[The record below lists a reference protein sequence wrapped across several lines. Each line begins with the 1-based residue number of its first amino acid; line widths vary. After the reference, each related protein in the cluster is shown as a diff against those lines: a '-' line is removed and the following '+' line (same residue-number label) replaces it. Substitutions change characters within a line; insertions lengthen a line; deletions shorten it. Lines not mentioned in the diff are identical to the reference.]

1 MQKQQAVILSA
12 AIQGIGSLDELMPE
26 KAIAEFI
33 NEIHKL
39 FETTLR
45 IHHGKLRRFTGD
57 TALGVFYGSQT
68 KSPAA
73 LHALDAAFAIK
84 EQLQALFNE
93 MLPGHAAGFRAGLA
107 AGNITE
113 TTIGSGESQHSA
125 ILGGAISHAERICR
139 FCGSDQ
145 ILADKNVFEA
155 TGDYYAYEKLEPIPL
170 KGGVETL
177 PIFEPIKKK
186 HKKLDLKIIP
196 QRRIVSEMV
205 GRSRE
210 MEQLERLISNLAAGK
225 GTIVNIVGKAG
236 IGKSRLIAEMKAQP
250 VMEKV
255 QMLEGRASSTGQNLS
270 FHPITDL
277 IKSWA
282 GITEDDLPSASSEKL
297 YQGIKRNT
305 SEQADEIYSFVATM
319 MGLPLE
325 GKYKERVKGI
335 EGEALEKLILK
346 NLRDLIIA
354 STKDKPRIYLVEDMH
369 WSDASSIAMFE
380 SLYKLSLK
388 HPVMFVNVLRP
399 GYKETGD
406 YILKYL
412 VDNFPGD
419 HSTISV
425 SSLNQTDSGQLIVNL
440 LRKARLPA
448 ETETMIIRK
457 TEGNPFF
464 IEEVIRSFID
474 EGIIEIRD
482 KEFQVTEK
490 INEANIPETINEVI
504 LSRVD
509 KLDEKTKELLKT
521 ASVIGRN
528 FYFKVL
534 EEAADT
540 IGELDERLEYL
551 KEVQLIG
558 ESKKKDEIEYLFKH
572 ALAQQATYES
582 IVMNTKKEMHLKI
595 ARSIEKVFAEN
606 LNEFYATLA
615 HHYEMA
621 ENKEKTEEYLVK
633 AGDEAMKSGASKEAI
648 HYYNKALAMT
658 ERTTHGREG
667 TKVFELQEKLGY
679 AHYALGQNIKA
690 AEYFLKVTGNYGFV
704 KIPEKRFLFSLKVIY
719 SLTKLLFKL
728 LFVKREILQNVTDDY
743 ERKMKLLVYL
753 GEAMVSYDPGKGT
766 LYSLIL
772 GMGEPLKL
780 LAGTNY
786 GITFLLN
793 LNITFHLSARA
804 LWLGKLLNQYL
815 RHYVKK
821 DNNFVYFAYLY
832 YLSPASYF
840 TGKLLT
846 DTSDDKIMF
855 EYGMNK
861 GRIWPATTHHAFKGA
876 GYVEL
881 GENQNVFQ
889 IIENLK
895 ILVTEMEHSFSLAQY
910 HRVKI
915 TWQLK
920 NRKLEDLLSEADNAI
935 EVIGKTDH
943 TSVQMVANS
952 IVSMAYSC
960 KGNLDK
966 ASEYYN
972 IALELSKKLWT
983 KYYLSTIELAGVHL
997 HMAKMRVKGPDKS
1010 DAREFL
1016 SLTKR
1021 LLTISQNMHC
1031 NKTEAYRLRALAL
1044 YHYGK
1049 HRAALTNFS
1058 RSIQFAQWYGA
1069 RLELSRN
1076 CFELGKFLSDPKV
1089 KYKELEGHPAGYY
1102 LEKAKTM
1109 FEEMDLQW
1117 DLGALNKL
1125 MANQK
1130 A

>member
-1 MQKQQAVILSA
+1 MQKQSATILSA
-12 AIQGIGSLDELMPE
+12 ELSGFQILAESLPP
-26 KAIAEFI
+26 
-33 NEIHKL
+33 NEITPL
-39 FETTLR
+39 LGD
-45 IHHGKLRRFTGD
+45 IHALVEKSVRLHQGKINRFTGD
-57 TALGVFYGSQT
+57 IFLIIFQT
-68 KSPAA
+68 GKSATK
-73 LHALDAAFAIK
+73 HALDAAFELK
-84 EQLQALFNE
+84 DQLESFVNEKQTEQPLTLKVGIASGGIIQAGIGEGLQQQTLMGEAVN
-93 MLPGHAAGFRAGLA
+93 HAMRISRFAGEDQLLTDDKTMVGLK
-107 AGNITE
+107 
-113 TTIGSGESQHSA
+113 
-125 ILGGAISHAERICR
+125 
-139 FCGSDQ
+139 D
-145 ILADKNVFEA
+145 DFEFQ
-155 TGDYYAYEKLEPIPL
+155 KLEPIPL
-170 KGGVETL
+170 KGGTEIL
-177 PIFEPIKKK
+177 PIFEVTGKKR
-186 HKKLDLKIIP
+186 KKLVIKPKSERKII
-196 QRRIVSEMV
+196 SEMV

-210 MEQLERLISNLAAGK
+210 MEQLEWLISNLAVGK
-225 GTIVNIVGKAG
+225 GAIVNIVGKAG
-236 IGKSRLIAEMKAQP
+236 MGKSRLMAEMKVQP
-250 VMEKV
+250 IMEKV
-255 QMLEGRASSTGQNLS
+255 LVLEGRALSTGQNLS
-270 FHPITDL
+270 FHPITNL

-305 SEQADEIYSFVATM
+305 PEQADEIYAFLATM

-369 WSDASSIAMFE
+369 WSDSSSLTLFE
-380 SLYKLSLK
+380 SLYKLSLN
-388 HPVMFVNVLRP
+388 HPVMFINVLRP

-412 VDNFPGD
+412 VDHFPGD
-419 HSTISV
+419 HSTINI
-425 SSLNQTDSGQLIVNL
+425 SSLLETDAEQLIYNL
-440 LRKARLPA
+440 LRKVRLPA
-448 ETETMIIRK
+448 ETEQMIIRK

-474 EGIIEIRD
+474 EGIIEIHDNDFR
-482 KEFQVTEK
+482 VTEK
-490 INEANIPETINEVI
+490 IEQVSIPETINEVI

-540 IGELDERLEYL
+540 IGELDERLQYL
-551 KEVQLIG
+551 KDVQLIG

-595 ARSIEKVFAEN
+595 ARSIEKLFAEN

-621 ENKEKTEEYLVK
+621 GNKEKTEEYLLK

-658 ERTTHGREG
+658 ERTSHGREEP
-667 TKVFELQEKLGY
+667 KVFELQEKLGY
-679 AHYALGQNIKA
+679 AHYALGQNIRA
-690 AEYFLKVTGNYGFV
+690 TEYFLKVTGNYGFV
-704 KIPEKRFLFSLKVIY
+704 NIPDKRILFSIRVIY
-719 SLTKLLFKL
+719 SLARLFLKLLL
-728 LFVKREILQNVTDDY
+728 AKRNNLPKAAEED

-766 LYSLIL
+766 LFSLIL
-772 GMGEPLKL
+772 GMGEPLKF

-786 GITFLLN
+786 GMTFLLN
-793 LNITFHLSARA
+793 LNITFHLSGRA

-840 TGKLLT
+840 SGKLLT

-861 GRIWPATTHHAFKGA
+861 GRIWAATTHHAFKGA

-881 GENQNVFQ
+881 GEKHNVFR

-895 ILVTEMEHSFSLAQY
+895 ILVTEMEHSFSLAQI

-920 NRKLEDLLSEADNAI
+920 NRKLDELLSEADKAI
-935 EVIGKTDH
+935 EIIGKTDH
-943 TSVQMVANS
+943 TSVQMVANA
-952 IVSMAYSC
+952 IVSMAYSF
-960 KGNLDK
+960 KGNLAK
-966 ASEYYN
+966 ASEYHQ
-972 IALELSKKLWT
+972 IAVELSKKLWT

-997 HMAKMRVKGPDKS
+997 HMAKMKVNEPDKG
-1010 DAREFL
+1010 DVADFL
-1016 SLTKR
+1016 SITKK
-1021 LLTISQNMHC
+1021 LLKVSHNIHC
-1031 NKTEAYRLRALAL
+1031 YKTEAYRLRALAL
-1044 YHYGK
+1044 YHCGK
-1049 HRAALTNFS
+1049 QKAALSNFS

-1069 RLELSRN
+1069 RLELSRTF
-1076 CFELGKFLSDPKV
+1076 FETGKFLSDSNV
-1089 KYKELEGHPAGYY
+1089 KYNELNGHPAGYY
-1102 LEKAKTM
+1102 LEEARTM

-1117 DLGALNKL
+1117 DLEELRKFVSG
-1125 MANQK
+1125 QTTP
-1130 A
+1130 